1 MRKVLM
7 IAGLILL
14 LATGLYFGLRSFHAK
29 WSGVDETVVEKF
41 AEQAGRPPREPLI
54 NTDQG
59 DLLLFF
65 FLVAGAVGGFVGGY
79 YFRELFP
86 PKGNVDT
93 PVRGV
98 PRGDNGADR
107 SVRVTSRGDS

>member
-1 MRKVLM
+1 MKKTLLTG
-7 IAGLILL
+7 GLILA
-14 LATGLYFGLRSFHAK
+14 LAAGLYFTLKSFNTP

-41 AEQAGRPPREPLI
+41 AREAGRPPRTPLI

-65 FLVAGAVGGFVGGY
+65 FLIAGSAGGFVGGY

-86 PKGNVDT
+86 PKPNQPNV
-93 PVRGV
+93 
-98 PRGDNGADR
+98 
-107 SVRVTSRGDS
+107 